1 MNAYRQGDVILIR
14 VTARPK
20 ETKPLGHLVLAEGE
34 VTGHAHR
41 VAGDG
46 SVLLETDGGRRFLDV
61 REESI
66 LVHEEH
72 GPVTLPPGFFEV
84 KIQREYDPERDRIVR
99 D

>member
-1 MNAYRQGDVILIR
+1 MKAYRQGDVILIR
-14 VTARPK
+14 VTKRPEDAK
-20 ETKPLGHLVLAEGE
+20 RLKHLVLAEGE
-34 VTGHAHR
+34 VTGHSHR

-46 SVLLETDGGRRFLDV
+46 AALLEAAGGRRFLDV

-72 GPVTLPPGFFEV
+72 GPVTLPPGLFEV